1 MTDRGTGEFYFFANP
16 ASGTVFLYLGARR
29 LRVALAPMLDLVMQ
43 RP

>member
-16 ASGTVFLYLGARR
+16 ASGTVFLYL
-29 LRVALAPMLDLVMQ
+29 APMLDLVMQ